1 MTALIFMLTA
11 IAVIVL
17 VIRLIIKLI
26 RGRPALPS
34 LKIIL
39 IVVVAYGVGWLFFYW
54 GSKNVPV
61 PFGTEVCFDDWCAT
75 VTQTESGPGVQRQ
88 FEKLRSDSTYIIVHI
103 RMTNQARGIA
113 QTPSDPRVHVLNDS
127 GTAWAYSAAAQKLME
142 TTTGPQ
148 PGIGHRLDLHQSL
161 ETVLV
166 FAVPKN
172 AGILKVSIEEGP
184 PITNLLLPEDQ
195 MVFKI
200 RTNVAIN

>member
-1 MTALIFMLTA
+1 MTSLIFMLTA
-11 IAVIVL
+11 IALIVL

-34 LKIIL
+34 LKIIV
-39 IVVVAYGVGWLFFYW
+39 IVVAMYGVGWLFFYW

-61 PFGTEVCFDDWCAT
+61 SFGTEVCFDDWCAT
-75 VTQTESGPGVQRQ
+75 VTQIECGPVIQKQ
-88 FEKLRSDSTYIIVHI
+88 FEKLNSDSAYIIIHI

-113 QTPSDPRVHVLNDS
+113 QTPSNPRVHILDNK
-127 GTAWAYSAAAQKLME
+127 GTAWPYSAAAQRLLE
-142 TTTGPQ
+142 SVSGIQ

-161 ETVLV
+161 ETLFA

-172 AGILKVSIEEGP
+172 TGDIKALIEEGP
-184 PITNLLLPEDQ
+184 PITNLLFPGDK

-200 RTNVAIN
+200 N